1 MICFINLET
10 EEKEMKNSKTLIIKS
25 DKRVEKIQPEVS
37 ALNWSLDCF
46 KDNNE
51 IEFKVSTMAIIVKT
65 EVGLEKIC
73 EKLEDGYC
81 LYFRWTDF
89 ANLYEEELGANDK
102 QLVQQKEEPFWVIF
116 K

>member
-73 EKLEDGYC
+73 EKSTGWILPLLQMDGFC
-81 LYFRWTDF
+81 QFVWRGTRS
-89 ANLYEEELGANDK
+89 
-102 QLVQQKEEPFWVIF
+102 
-116 K
+116 